1 MVLLQRREFPV
12 MPLYHTPIGYCQDDD
27 STFTWGMPNVTFNV
41 TGLVALSLV
50 RDVFRSVPRE

>member
-1 MVLLQRREFPV
+1 